1 VGPAEFKIKIKSKTA
16 PKLIRSKHYHPS
28 LEKFEIKYQE
38 VWIEL
43 GSKLCHCSFFIF
55 EMEFELKT
63 GNQKVLIYFEFQL
76 GYLENSKTLQAW
88 PIILLLHLVQ
98 FKIISRV

>member
-16 PKLIRSKHYHPS
+16 TKLIRSKHYHPS

-55 EMEFELKT
+55 EMEFELKNRESE
-63 GNQKVLIYFEFQL
+63 GVDLF
-76 GYLENSKTLQAW
+76 
-88 PIILLLHLVQ
+88 
-98 FKIISRV
+98 